1 MNKTDLLQNFTL
13 TEVLI
18 FSKRRTVF
26 FVFQK
31 SLFVELSGAL
41 VSPIFVK
48 TSNPTPK
55 FLVQLVHILKL
66 KVKCTSPLAIDCS
79 INNLALLFWS
89 LCCSQFIFFGLGML
103 VFGVV
108 LGMIGLSVCLKKVLT
123 VTMMLMLIM
132 IMTITITQWRFHIY
146 GDKRTIILWQTEN
159 DKNNIKNWMIATK

>member
-18 FSKRRTVF
+18 FSCF

-79 INNLALLFWS
+79 INNLNTFLKSLLFSVHLLWPGNAC
-89 LCCSQFIFFGLGML
+89 LWRCPRYDRTLRLSQEG
-103 VFGVV
+103 
-108 LGMIGLSVCLKKVLT
+108 LT
-123 VTMMLMLIM
+123 VTMMVTVIM
-132 IMTITITQWRFHIY
+132 IMTITITQ
-146 GDKRTIILWQTEN
+146 
-159 DKNNIKNWMIATK
+159 